1 MDSHSAGLGGGHFM
15 TIYNA
20 TTQQCT
26 VIDAREV
33 APKAATEDMY
43 RNRWN
48 DSRTGWRAVAVP
60 GELHGLWTE
69 FEKYGSK
76 KSFLERSH
84 SANNRTARRRIS
96 NIARFGKSVG
106 AKS

>member
-33 APKAATEDMY
+33 APKAATEEMFKD
-43 RNRWN
+43 RWN
-48 DSRTGWRAVAVP
+48 ASRI
-60 GELHGLWTE
+60 GELQR
-69 FEKYGSK
+69 
-76 KSFLERSH
+76 KSQ
-84 SANNRTARRRIS
+84 
-96 NIARFGKSVG
+96 K
-106 AKS
+106 